1 MENQKDK
8 KRIKQYFRRTA
19 KNKIFAIAL
28 IIIGL
33 LSSKIDNDSTFLV
46 LTIIVGLPLFFARY
60 NWMDMY
66 E

>member
-1 MENQKDK
+1 MKNQKDK